1 MALPL
6 LASNCGCKILLLRS
20 QLFWRDDCID
30 RLSVDSACT
39 VASFKFLRGIGDLLF
54 HPRSNDTLSEN
65 SNGSKEVSD
74 IGALGKHE
82 TQILKIV
89 AGLTPR
95 AIVGN

>member
-6 LASNCGCKILLLRS
+6 LASNCCCKILLLRS
-20 QLFWRDDCID
+20 QLFWRNYCID

-39 VASFKFLRGIGDLLF
+39 VASFKLLRGIWDLLF
-54 HPRSNDTLSEN
+54 HPWSNNTLSEN
-65 SNGSKEVSD
+65 SNRSKEVSD

-82 TQILKIV
+82 TQILKIA

-95 AIVGN
+95 TIVGN